1 MVVRKRPFV
10 STILAISIAAG
21 PVAPALAAV
30 EALTK
35 SEYEGCQSRDEASFR
50 ASIEAITQ
58 DSLKRSLATFD
69 YKNSVADAWRS
80 TGMDDVV
87 DKRVDQA
94 ITEIGNETSWGDIL
108 QSLADQKKAQ
118 DLAAKVAERVY
129 KSDAIKNGIE
139 AVATDVGRTLGL
151 SLEFATQDAAGPAI
165 ACVKSFL
172 GPRYG
177 TAVSAAVTG
186 QAEKEFNLDGS
197 KGKATVSSGAVIAQS
212 GTGIAGA
219 ALIIVRRQLA
229 NMASR
234 VGARIAGSILSRLV
248 SVAAGGIGAVLLAKD
263 IWELRSGVLPI
274 IASEMKS
281 KATKELVQAELAKSI
296 SDQIGE
302 HIKELASNTS
312 NRIVEIWQE
321 FRRAHL
327 KSLELADRN
336 ENFRAFLDATP
347 AAKLPRL
354 DEVIGILLASEG
366 ESAVLKRLGDGS
378 LNTAVNILP
387 ASAIDIARETRSVES
402 GLKWA
407 AIAGDQL
414 GKVVDMDIYRRAAP
428 DDFTK
433 ASLSRLLALDDK
445 LAVSRLASLKREARE
460 TLFDL
465 DTNDLKS
472 LARALPETELAT
484 LSGYLTGLGKAPRER
499 VLRTIAATPS
509 KMRILASARVRDA
522 VLASR
527 DQSSAVDMMLR
538 AGAATPAEIAGDVKL
553 AWEGQISPILMWER
567 HPAVTLL
574 GLVPLL
580 VLAMLLRRIFVPRRK
595 PQPPQAP
602 A

>member
-1 MVVRKRPFV
+1 MARVRSFV
-10 STILAISIAAG
+10 SAVIAVSLAAG
-21 PVAPALAAV
+21 HVVPAFAAS

-35 SEYEGCQSRDEASFR
+35 AEYEGCQTRDEASFR
-50 ASIEAITQ
+50 AAIEAITQ
-58 DSLKRSLATFD
+58 DSLKSSLATFD
-69 YKNSVADAWRS
+69 YKTSVADAWRS

-94 ITEIGNETSWGDIL
+94 VSEISSESSWGDLL
-108 QSLADQKKAQ
+108 QSLANQKKAQ
-118 DLAAKVAERVY
+118 ELATKVAERVY
-129 KSDAIKNGIE
+129 KSDAIKTGIE

-151 SLEFATQDAAGPAI
+151 SLEFASQDAAGPAI
-165 ACVKSFL
+165 SCVKTFL

-177 TAVSAAVTG
+177 MAVSGAVTG
-186 QAEKEFNLDGS
+186 QAEKEFNIDGT
-197 KGKATVSSGAVIAQS
+197 KGKATISSGAVIAQS

-219 ALIIVRRQLA
+219 ALLIVRRQLA

-234 VGARIAGSILSRLV
+234 VGARIAGSVLSRLV

-263 IWELRSGVLPI
+263 IWDLRTGVLPI
-274 IASEMKS
+274 IATEMKS
-281 KATKELVQAELAKSI
+281 KATKELVQIELAKSI

-302 HIKELASNTS
+302 HIKELAINTS

-327 KSLELADRN
+327 KSLEFADRSAD
-336 ENFRAFLDATP
+336 FRAFLDST
-347 AAKLPRL
+347 AAPKLPRL
-354 DEVIGILLASEG
+354 DEIVGIVLASEG
-366 ESAVLKRLGDGS
+366 EEAVLKRLADGT
-378 LNTAVNILP
+378 LNTAVNVVP
-387 ASAIDIARETRSVES
+387 APAIDIARENRSLET

-407 AIAGDQL
+407 TLAGDRL
-414 GKVVDMDIYRRAAP
+414 PKVTEMEIHRRAAP
-428 DDFTK
+428 DDFTR

-445 LAVSRLASLKREARE
+445 LAISRLASLKREARE

-472 LARALPETELAT
+472 LARALPEQELAT
-484 LSGYLTGLGKAPRER
+484 LSSYLTGLEKKTRER

-509 KMRILASARVRDA
+509 KMRILASDRVRDA

-538 AGAATPAEIAGDVKL
+538 AGAATPTEIAGDVKL

-567 HPAVTLL
+567 HPIVTAM
-574 GLVPLL
+574 GLIPIL
-580 VLAMLLRRIFVPRRK
+580 VLLLLLRRVFLPRRK
-595 PQPPQAP
+595 TPPPQA